1 MPDCVFC
8 RIAAHEIPSGIVYED
23 DDLVAFNDLAPQ
35 SPVHILVI
43 PKAHIAS
50 TNDLTDSNVDIVGR
64 MVLRAQALAA
74 QRGIDESGYRLVVNC
89 NGEGG
94 QTVYHLHLH
103 LLGGRQL
110 GALG

>member
-8 RIAAHEIPSGIVYED
+8 KIVAREIPAGIVYED

-43 PKAHIAS
+43 PKAHIA
-50 TNDLTDSNVDIVGR
+50 NANELTDSNVDIVGR
-64 MVLRAQALAA
+64 MLLRAQALAA

>member
-8 RIAAHEIPSGIVYED
+8 KIVAREIPSGIVYED

-43 PKAHIAS
+43 PKAHIANA
-50 TNDLTDSNVDIVGR
+50 NDLTDSNVDIVGR